1 MQKVFELKWMRLV
14 CLLAGWVLV
23 HQALPG
29 QFLAWDYTN
38 ILDEVRESGA
48 RPDMEI
54 ASDGSIHITYWHA
67 IEDKAIY
74 TYQNAQGAW
83 QREYIDVT
91 HSNGY
96 VNEMVLDANETPHVV
111 FMENSNGVAQY
122 RYAYRVGVD
131 NWVVEQIPGDQT
143 DGWGQYGPNAPLVAS
158 QRLQHGADILIESD
172 GTPQIIFFDGWLA
185 PGAFPSC
192 SNSSNYD
199 LQLIQATKF
208 GGQWL
213 VKEMPDVPDVHQSCG
228 TTQMPFSLPK
238 GDRFGEFPCLVE
250 RANGDFE
257 AYAASKFNNHIVE
270 FETQQNDT
278 TWSLIVADS
287 VYNHVDSASWY
298 WARRFFTFNGL
309 SATVDR
315 DDNVHMAYGSSFNYG
330 DNFFG
335 LTFTNTLIYRRFIE
349 PDSVYTFSFDTVG
362 SYTYRNYTDIAT
374 RGVDSIYLVYA
385 DLSEFEVRMWESVDA
400 GLTWTQDT
408 ILPLLAAAQSPARI
422 YGDSIHIAVFDAV
435 NEHLLICRRNLG
447 GGEWAIDTIT
457 SSQNHGQSLDGE
469 VVEVGGDTVAHLA
482 FNDGFNGKLFYGTGA
497 ISNNWNYNIEEL
509 TLAGSN
515 ANAVSMALS
524 STQFPLIAYA
534 AGAFGD
540 ARLAIKN
547 GPFWQYEI
555 VDSSVNATF
564 TDIAV
569 SDLDTIHYVFYDENR
584 NCLRY
589 QSRHLNGT
597 AWASDSIDCDTLK
610 VGQWPSLVLDGEV
623 PHVAYYDDT
632 GLQLKYA
639 FRDPLTRIWEID
651 TVYTRIPSGVGKFCS
666 LKLNSA
672 GLPKI
677 AFLDE
682 QNTAVVLS
690 EKNAAGT
697 WEHTVVDS
705 GQVSNIGRP
714 TELVIDQFDKV
725 WIAYNYNFNFDRAK
739 LLHRD
744 SIWREVAVS
753 SQGQIADEFHFEI
766 IGGDLFILGKKTE
779 LQNTGLAMLH
789 APRGLFVYRN
799 EPVDLS
805 KIIQVDNYPNPFD
818 QNTTFRLQL
827 DRPEV
832 LTLTIYDL
840 NGREVGRVVDHQK
853 LNAGM
858 HTFGWDAHNLS
869 PGIYPYVLE
878 NGNSRM
884 VKKLV
889 IAH

>member
-1 MQKVFELKWMRLV
+1 MQKVLELKWIRLV

-29 QFLAWDYTN
+29 QFLAWNYTN
-38 ILDEVRESGA
+38 ILDEVRESGS

-54 ASDGSIHITYWHA
+54 ASDGSIHITYWHSV
-67 IEDKAIY
+67 EDKAIY
-74 TYQNAQGAW
+74 TYQDAQGVW
-83 QREYIDVT
+83 QREYIDAAY
-91 HSNGY
+91 SNGY
-96 VNEMVLDANETPHVV
+96 INELALDNNGTPHVV
-111 FMENSNGVAQY
+111 FMENSNGIAQY
-122 RYAYRVGVD
+122 RYAYRAGVD
-131 NWVVEQIPGDQT
+131 NWVVESIPGDPV

-172 GTPQIIFFDGWLA
+172 GTPQIIFFDAWLEA
-185 PGAFPSC
+185 GSFPSC

-199 LQLIQATKF
+199 LQLMQATKF

-213 VKEMPDVPDVHQSCG
+213 VKVLPDVPDVHSSCG
-228 TTQMPFSLPK
+228 TTQMSFPLPH
-238 GDRFGEFPCLVE
+238 GDRFGEFPNLVE
-250 RANGDFE
+250 RANGDLE
-257 AYAASKFNNHIVE
+257 AYACSKFNNHIVE

-278 TWSLIVADS
+278 TWSLIISDS
-287 VYNHVDSASWY
+287 VYSHVDSASWY

-309 SATVDR
+309 SVTVDR
-315 DDNVHMAYGSSFNYG
+315 DDNVHSAYGSSFNYG

-349 PDSVYTFSFDTVG
+349 PDSVYTYSFGTSGD
-362 SYTYRNYTDIAT
+362 YTYRNYTDIAT
-374 RGVDSIYLVYA
+374 RGIDSIYLVYA
-385 DLSEFEVRMWESVDA
+385 DLSEFQLMMWESIDS
-400 GLTWTQDT
+400 GQTWTQDT
-408 ILPLLAAAQSPARI
+408 ILTLLAAAQSPLRLH
-422 YGDSIHIAVFDAV
+422 GDSLHVAVYDAV
-435 NEHLLICRRNLG
+435 NEHLLLCQRHLG
-447 GGEWAIDTIT
+447 GGEWEVDTIT
-457 SSQNHGQSLDGE
+457 TSQNHGQSLDGE
-469 VVEVGGDTVAHLA
+469 VVETAGDTVGHLA

-509 TLAGSN
+509 TSAGSN
-515 ANAVSMALS
+515 ANAISMALS
-524 STQFPLIAYA
+524 SSQDPLIAYS

-540 ARLAIKN
+540 ARLATKN
-547 GPFWQYEI
+547 GSLWQYEI
-555 VDSSVNATF
+555 VDSAVNATF

-569 SDLDTIHYVFYDENR
+569 SALDTVHYVYYDENR

-597 AWASDSIDCDTLK
+597 TWLSDSIDCDTLN
-610 VGQWPSLVLDGEV
+610 VGQWPSIALDGEV
-623 PHVAYYDDT
+623 PHIAYYDDT

-639 FRDPLTRIWEID
+639 FRDPFTRTWITD
-651 TVYTRIPSGVGKFCS
+651 TVYTRVPSGVGKFCS

-690 EKNAAGT
+690 ERNASGT

-705 GQVSNIGRP
+705 SQVSNIGRP
-714 TELVIDQFDKV
+714 TELVIDQFDNV

-789 APRGLFVYRN
+789 APRGVFVYQDD
-799 EPVDLS
+799 PVDLS
-805 KIIQVDNYPNPFD
+805 KIIHAENYPNPFD
-818 QNTTFRLQL
+818 QSTTFKLQL
-827 DRPEV
+827 EKPEV
-832 LTLTIYDL
+832 LTLKIYDL

-853 LNAGM
+853 LNAGT
-858 HTFGWDAHNLS
+858 HEFHWNANNLS
-869 PGIYPYVLE
+869 PGIYPYILE